1 MKYPLLLLILT
12 SFVLVHCTNAPTSSH
27 AAIGPVENQVL
38 AVLNNPETQ
47 FFYTTDKIPPELLEK
62 ASQSAGYAAIA
73 GFSMANRD
81 EDFEAGCC
89 SIMNKFLPSHRLIF
103 MAALQERKVLYYES
117 GGLAHSMT
125 LCYAEKTD
133 GQYNYYQGGLNGVE
147 DFTNLEKVKLA
158 IKEARFLVDKEKG

>member
-12 SFVLVHCTNAPTSSH
+12 CFVLVHCTNAPTSSQ

-47 FFYTTDKIPPELLEK
+47 FFYTTDKIPTELLEK
-62 ASQSAGYAAIA
+62 VSQSAGYAAIA
-73 GFSMANRD
+73 DFSMANRD
-81 EDFEAGCC
+81 EDFQDGCC
-89 SIMNKFLPSHRLIF
+89 SIMTKLLPSRRLIF

-117 GGLAHSMT
+117 AGLAHSMT
-125 LCYAEKTD
+125 LCYAEKKD
-133 GQYNYYQGGLNGVE
+133 GQYNYYQGGLNGIE
-147 DFTNLEKVKLA
+147 DYTNLEQVKLA